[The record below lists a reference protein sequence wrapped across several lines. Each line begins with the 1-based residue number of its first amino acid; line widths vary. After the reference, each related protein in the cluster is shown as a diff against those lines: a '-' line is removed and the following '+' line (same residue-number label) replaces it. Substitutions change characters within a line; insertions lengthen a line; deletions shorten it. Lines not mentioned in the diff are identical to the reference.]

1 MEMLSCVCAEN
12 ACSCVCRRMC
22 LCVYLEVRDE
32 PSCLCRGY
40 LFICVQTHV
49 TLCLSG
55 GQRLAFMCAEDVC
68 SYVYSCMCLCVCVEP
83 ESGLYVCAEGCLFIC
98 VRLHVPLCV
107 SGARD
112 QSWVLCVPQEPS
124 TFFFSLKKKKIFI
137 INCLYR

>member
-1 MEMLSCVCAEN
+1 MFMQRILVHMCAD
-12 ACSCVCRRMC
+12 ACNSV
-22 LCVYLEVRDE
+22 
-32 PSCLCRGY
+32 
-40 LFICVQTHV
+40 FIWRSEIGLYV
-49 TLCLSG
+49 
-55 GQRLAFMCAEDVC
+55 CAEDVC

-124 TFFFSLKKKKIFI
+124 TFFFKIKRFLLLTVCINEEYDIVNLNI
-137 INCLYR
+137 ILSDARQRH